1 MIEPI
6 MNLDLPVVGETV
18 SPDWANMFVSA
29 LLSVAEHDHTVGSGV
44 KLTPDALNI
53 NSDLAL
59 NSNDLTTARSV
70 RFISNV
76 ATLSEVADLNCI
88 FVYAGNFYY
97 KNNSGQNVKLTE
109 GGSINL
115 STVGTIGGD
124 YGQSGIDASAVYADL
139 TKTFSWLRSSGV
151 GANMAMSNV
160 SIAYPSAGAAAVT
173 LGAPAAAVAHTITLP
188 PAAPATNDS
197 VMKFTTGGVATY
209 GRYGLIPLGSVLP
222 TFPHLTGAYACT
234 ATTSADTYGFVQ
246 CNGQTIIDS
255 TSLMNGQA
263 VPNINGDVFLMGNA
277 TSGSA
282 GGANTKALSHTHSV
296 SVAHTH
302 GFSYAHSH
310 GTLNG
315 LTVASGSA
323 LPNYLA
329 LAHTHGMTHNHQ
341 ALYLRN
347 IRSLYGSTNSSGTAP
362 TFSTSGELIYSN
374 VGMSSTTGTAT
385 SGALGTATSATLY
398 TSGVL
403 SPPSGTSYNDAATGS
418 GLGNFEFAH
427 THITNSQSASSG
439 TTSSQDT
446 ATFTTGAVATT
457 YDIRPAYIT
466 ARYIMR
472 IK

>member
-29 LLSVAEHDHTVGSGV
+29 LLAVAEHDHTIGSGV

-76 ATLSEVADLNCI
+76 ATLSEVTDLNCI

-139 TKTFSWLRSSGV
+139 TKTFSWSRSSGV

-296 SVAHTH
+296 SVAHIH
-302 GFSYAHSH
+302 GYSYVH
-310 GTLNG
+310 GHATANG
-315 LTVASGSA
+315 YTVVSLSA
-323 LPNYLA
+323 LPNYLS
-329 LAHTHGMTHNHQ
+329 LAHTHSMTHNHQ
-341 ALYLRN
+341 ALYLKGDARA
-347 IRSLYGSTNSSGTAP
+347 LYGSTTNTATAA
-362 TFSTSGELIYSN
+362 TFTTSQLVYSN
-374 VGMSSTTGTAT
+374 MGMSSTSGMATQGAIGYTTVTALYT
-385 SGALGTATSATLY
+385 SGALNA
-398 TSGVL
+398 
-403 SPPSGTSYNDAATGS
+403 PSGSYNDAITGS
-418 GLGNFEFAH
+418 GLPSYEFAH
-427 THITNSQSASSG
+427 THSTNSQSASSG

-446 ATFTTGAVATT
+446 STFTTGAVATT